1 MTQVKKIIF
10 LAYFNKFLY
19 YRKQD
24 LPGSPA
30 GLLNIRAN
38 KDKTLPATTA
48 RNDIKD
54 YSRQDLLDWLSRRDI
69 ASYRADQI
77 MQWIYQHQVDSFD
90 LMTNISKPIRLILK
104 EHFTIKRLSIR
115 ETRVAADRTRKFL
128 FELADGHY
136 LESVLI
142 FEEDRATLCVST
154 QVGCA
159 QGCRFCLTAAR
170 GFIRNLRPGEIIGQI
185 RDMEKIIGTESRL
198 TNIVLMGMGEPLAN
212 YDNVLTALNTI
223 TDGDCGLKYSTRR
236 VTLST
241 AGIVPRLAELG
252 RATKVN
258 LAVSLNATD
267 NETRDK
273 LMPLN
278 KTYPI
283 EALLE
288 ACAAYPLSKRRKI
301 TIEYILIRG
310 VNDSEADARRLIRLL
325 RPVRAKINLI
335 PFNENPASKFR
346 RPDDETIQ
354 RFKDMLHDHNYTV
367 MTRLSKGA
375 DISAACGQLE
385 ADIRQYNPDIS

>member
-1 MTQVKKIIF
+1 M
-10 LAYFNKFLY
+10 
-19 YRKQD
+19 
-24 LPGSPA
+24 
-30 GLLNIRAN
+30 
-38 KDKTLPATTA
+38 PATTA
-48 RNDIKD
+48 RHDIKD
-54 YSRQDLLDWLSRRDI
+54 YSRQDLMDWLSGRDI

-104 EHFTIKRLSIR
+104 EHFTIRRLAIR
-115 ETRVAADRTRKFL
+115 ETRVSSDKTRKYL
-128 FELADGHY
+128 FELDDGHY
-136 LESVLI
+136 IESVLI

-159 QGCRFCLTAAR
+159 QGCRFCLTSTK
-170 GFIRNLRPGEIIGQI
+170 GFIRNLRPGEIIGQV

-252 RATKVN
+252 RATRVN

-267 NETRDK
+267 NETRDR

-283 EALLE
+283 ESLLE

-325 RPVRAKINLI
+325 RPVRCKINLI

-346 RPDDETIQ
+346 RPDDDTIQ

-385 ADIRQYNPDIS
+385 ADIRQYHP